1 VNDLSSPAPH
11 PERPAASRPK
21 VSVVMACY
29 NVARHLPVS
38 IGSLFDQSLADWE
51 LLAVDDGS
59 ADDTLAVLHDYAR
72 RDPRIRV
79 LAMERNSGPSAARNR
94 ALDSARGQWVTIL
107 DADDRF
113 LPERLAYMVAAAEA
127 GSFDLVFDDMLFHD
141 EAANCITGNALTLA
155 APQEPLD
162 FERFV
167 MSERPHA
174 PFNYGFLKPLIDRA
188 FLETHH
194 IRYSEDIR
202 LAEDFML
209 DAELLLRGARAALL
223 REAMYLYT
231 TQTGASSGQQSSGT
245 RTNFRPEI
253 RIDLAD
259 TLIARYR
266 DTADAAQMALLHR
279 YRQWQVMYAHAHRLA
294 RYRHARDHGPMLR
307 LALKH
312 PGAAWHYMSCTRWG
326 GLLRPRA

>member
-1 VNDLSSPAPH
+1 MSPPAPR
-11 PERPAASRPK
+11 PERPGTSRPR

-38 IGSLFDQSLADWE
+38 IPSLFDQTLADWE

-59 ADDTLAVLHDYAR
+59 ADDTLAVLHRYAQT
-72 RDPRIRV
+72 DPRIRV

-94 ALDSARGQWVTIL
+94 ALDEARGEWVTIL

-113 LPERLAYMVAAAEA
+113 LPERLAQMVVAVEA
-127 GSFDLVFDDMLFHD
+127 GSLDMVCDDLLFYD
-141 EAANCITGNALTLA
+141 EAADCITGHALTLA
-155 APQEPLD
+155 SPQEPLD
-162 FERFV
+162 LERFV
-167 MSERPHA
+167 MSERPHS
-174 PFNYGFLKPLIDRA
+174 PFNYGFLKPLFARS
-188 FLETHH
+188 FLETHG

-209 DAELLLRGARAALL
+209 VAELLLRGARAALL
-223 REAMYLYT
+223 NEAMYVYT

-266 DTADAAQMALLHR
+266 ETADTAQMAILHR
-279 YRQWQVMYAHAHRLA
+279 YRRWQVMYAHAHRMG
-294 RYRHARDHGPMLR
+294 RYRHERDHGPMLR

-312 PGAAWHYMSCTRWG
+312 PRAAWHYMSCTRWG
-326 GLLRPRA
+326 RLLRPRA